1 MAFRTPSVIFAGPE
15 SRNGHTAHA
24 MRIALPLILFAAT
37 LCFALGI
44 VLPLNRV
51 ERLYF
56 FTDAP
61 SLAGIVLALW
71 TEGDWLLA
79 AAVGLFSIVFPSLK
93 LALLHV
99 AMHGGAETHARL
111 PAWVRGLANW
121 SMLDVLLV
129 ALVIFAAKTS
139 GLATAFTRPGL
150 WFFAL
155 SVVLTAT
162 ATALL
167 NRHSSAKGYSDQGM
181 ASEGGTRSRKLN
193 RDQ

>member
-1 MAFRTPSVIFAGPE
+1 
-15 SRNGHTAHA
+15 

-44 VLPLNRV
+44 VLPLIRV

-56 FTDAP
+56 FTDEP

-71 TEGDWLLA
+71 VGGDWLLA

-111 PAWVRGLANW
+111 PAWLRGLANW

-139 GLATAFTRPGL
+139 GLATAFTKPGL

-167 NRHSSAKGYSDQGM
+167 NRPSGAKGSAG
-181 ASEGGTRSRKLN
+181 
-193 RDQ
+193 

>member
-1 MAFRTPSVIFAGPE
+1 MG
-15 SRNGHTAHA
+15 
-24 MRIALPLILFAAT
+24 
-37 LCFALGI
+37 
-44 VLPLNRV
+44 
-51 ERLYF
+51 
-56 FTDAP
+56 
-61 SLAGIVLALW
+61 
-71 TEGDWLLA
+71 GDWLLA

-99 AMHGGAETHARL
+99 AVHGGAEAHARL

-139 GLATAFTRPGL
+139 GLATAFTKPGL

-167 NRHSSAKGYSDQGM
+167 NRHSSTKGSSDQGM
-181 ASEGGTRSRKLN
+181 ASEGGTRSRKEN